1 MNFSE
6 QDAIQLNHF
15 LTKEGRIAIELLG
28 TKLYDFYAKQT
39 IDSDGIQTD
48 YAKGAARLAV
58 VIKNLPEILANARS
72 SSQSIL

>member
-15 LTKEGRIAIELLG
+15 LTKEGKLAIELLG
-28 TKLYDFYAKQT
+28 DKLYSFYAKQT
-39 IDSDGIQTD
+39 IDSDGIQTE

-58 VIKNLPEILANARS
+58 IIKNLPEILANVR
-72 SSQSIL
+72 QLRP